1 MTVADPSS
9 ETKDNAATEGD
20 KALTSDTSQQDAHA
34 ASSTATETKADDK
47 PAGDKPAGE
56 KSEDAPKPKSV
67 LEAAKAALA
76 KDKGAAPSAADAKTD
91 QTSKPETGKDGEPVK
106 LEGEKPEEVPQQ
118 FKDHPA
124 WQRIAKARDGFKA
137 EAEASKVGADKWK
150 SFNELATAH
159 MGSPEAAAQWL
170 NRGGDLAKAGVTG
183 QEQHVITE
191 FALATKSDP
200 NRAFAIIKPIF
211 EALQN
216 IVGEVLPND
225 LREAVERGE
234 MTEEA
239 AQRLN
244 KAEATGRIEARRSAM
259 ASKTVEDTRAAETTR
274 STNVA
279 MGNAVASWEGRLA
292 KSDPDW
298 QRIAPLVNEQVGI
311 LREARQPKTPAEAVK
326 LCDDAVALVKR
337 MVGTGAGARPAVG
350 APAIVPSNRQTEER
364 PKSALEAA
372 RRALAR

>member
-9 ETKDNAATEGD
+9 ETTDNAATEGD
-20 KALTSDTSQQDAHA
+20 KVGTSDTSQPDASA
-34 ASSTATETKADDK
+34 ASSTASTETAKAEPKGETKA
-47 PAGDKPAGE
+47 
-56 KSEDAPKPKSV
+56 EDAPKPKSV

-76 KDKGAAPSAADAKTD
+76 KDKGVAPSATDAKTD
-91 QTSKPETGKDGEPVK
+91 QQPKPETGKGGEQAK
-106 LEGEKPEEVPQQ
+106 TEAEKAEEVPQQ

-137 EAEASKVGADKWK
+137 EAETHKAGAEKWK

-170 NRGGDLAKAGVTG
+170 NRGGDLAKAGVTT

-200 NRAFAIIKPIF
+200 NKAFAIIKPIF

-225 LREAVERGE
+225 LREAVDRGE

-244 KAEATGRIEARRSAM
+244 KAEAAGRINQRRAEAAG
-259 ASKTVEDTRAAETTR
+259 KTVEDTRTAEAQR
-274 STNVA
+274 ATNVA

-337 MVGTGAGARPAVG
+337 MISTGAVARPAVG